1 MSTTSSSTRVT
12 IPPSL
17 KEQLG
22 AFRKRVWTTKM
33 IEFVAMATAGLFLA
47 YAAVFIA
54 ERIWD
59 TPWQVRTAI
68 FLGVIAIWCMVPY
81 AFHRWVWGHRKLEQV
96 ARLLRKREPNIGDQL
111 LGVIELAS
119 SDSEQ
124 ARSPALCAAA
134 MRQVAESA
142 KGRDLTKAAPP
153 SRYRNWSIAA
163 STLFAI
169 AATALVLVPEAA
181 SNSWLRFFA
190 PWANTPRY
198 TFAQLE
204 NLPDRWVVPHGEEVP
219 LNLKLNP
226 ASRWQPAKAQAS
238 IPYHAPLIAEL
249 DNQQYQLNMPPLTDA
264 TSMHLRVGDLTH
276 KMEVV
281 PKLRPEIASM
291 TATIQLP
298 EYLQIT
304 QPIQREVRSGTIQAV
319 IGSSVKVEAAVS
331 QPLTSAT
338 VDSQPVE
345 AKDNRFLTPTKLVA
359 EGANAGWTM
368 EWVDTD
374 RLSNREPLTLKI
386 EGLSD
391 EQPSLSV
398 EGLLR
403 QLVVLDSEQLNF
415 ELSAADDFGVKRVG
429 LEWKGME
436 SALVEKPAQGEKVL
450 SAGGPENAS
459 MKLNAVFSAK
469 DNGIEPQPIELRVW
483 VEDYLPNRPRVY
495 SAPHILYVLSPEQHA
510 IWVTEQLNRWHRQA
524 LEVRDRETQLNQTNK
539 RLRELSMD
547 ELNNDDTR
555 KQLESQAAA
564 EQANARRL
572 TQLGQTGQQLLKQ
585 AARNSEIGVGHLD
598 KWAEMLKV
606 LNDISANRM
615 PSVSDLLD
623 KASKNPPGESE
634 SGSQSKPSE
643 MAGQVRDT
651 GSGGS
656 GKKEEKKDEPPPPT
670 VPALVDAESSQQPN
684 ENKPDDGQGGS
695 KSNKPGRFT
704 LPTTTVTGSGKSQP
718 PQDQQEAVQEAVKQ
732 QDELLAEFQ
741 KLADDMSE
749 LLGNLEGSTL
759 VKRLKAASREQL
771 QVANRIGDRI
781 PSTFGVRTGLA
792 DEDKNV
798 LNELTKVEA
807 KSADTLSSIMDDM
820 QAYFDRRPL
829 KKFQVVLD
837 EMKEFDVLSGVRS
850 LADDIPKEQGL
861 SIAQAEF
868 WSDNL
873 DRWADD
879 LVDPASKGSCPGSK
893 SRDSLPPSIVLEV
906 LQILEAEVNLREE
919 TRVTEQSKKGVE
931 QKVFDEAADKLG
943 EKQGVL
949 ADRVEK
955 VIGRIEQLPEAQVHF
970 EKEMQLLG
978 QVTEVMQQAEDLLL
992 THETGKITIAAETEA
1007 IELLLQSKKINPKAR
1022 GGGGGSNPGGGGEGT
1037 TSDLALALSGTGV
1050 NEKEDREY
1058 RETQSATGETGTQ
1071 LPEEF
1076 RSGLDQY
1083 FNTLEKQ
1090 AGGN

>member
-1 MSTTSSSTRVT
+1 
-12 IPPSL
+12 
-17 KEQLG
+17 
-22 AFRKRVWTTKM
+22 M

-59 TPWQVRTAI
+59 TPWQMRASI
-68 FLGVIAIWCMVPY
+68 FLGVIAIWCLVPY

-111 LGVIELAS
+111 LGVIELAT

-142 KGRDLTKAAPP
+142 QGRDLTKAAPP

-163 STLFAI
+163 SALFAL
-169 AATALVLVPEAA
+169 AATTLVIVPEAA

-190 PWANTPRY
+190 PWSDTPRY

-204 NLPDRWVVPHGEEVP
+204 NLPNRWVVPHGEEVP
-219 LNLKLNP
+219 LHLKLNP
-226 ASRWQPAKAQAS
+226 ASRWQPATAKAS
-238 IPYHAPLIAEL
+238 LPYHPPLTADL
-249 DNQQYQLNMPPLTDA
+249 QDNQYQLNMPALTDA

-276 KMEVV
+276 QMEVV
-281 PKLRPEIASM
+281 PKLRPEISSM

-304 QPIQREVRSGTIQAV
+304 KPIEREVRSGTIQAV

-331 QPLTSAT
+331 QPLISAK
-338 VDSQPVE
+338 VDSQTVE
-345 AKDNRFLTPTKLVA
+345 AKENRFLTPVKMVA
-359 EGANAGWTM
+359 EGANPGWSM

-374 RLSNREPLTLKI
+374 RLSNREPLMLKV
-386 EGLSD
+386 EGLAD
-391 EQPSLSV
+391 EQPSLNV
-398 EGLLR
+398 EGLSR

-415 ELSAADDFGVKRVG
+415 DLSAMDDFGVKRVG

-436 SALVEKPAQGEKVL
+436 SALVAEPARGEVVL
-450 SAGGPENAS
+450 AAGGPES
-459 MKLNAVFSAK
+459 SLMKLNAVFTAK
-469 DNGIEPQPIELRVW
+469 DNNIEPQPIELRVW
-483 VEDYLPNRPRVY
+483 VEDYLPNRARVY
-495 SAPHILYVLSPEQHA
+495 SAPHMLYVLSPEQHA

-539 RLRELSMD
+539 RLREMSQD
-547 ELNNDDTR
+547 ELNTDEMR

-598 KWAEMLKV
+598 KWAEMLAI

-615 PSVSDLLD
+615 PTVSDLLD
-623 KASKNPPGESE
+623 KASKSPAGENE
-634 SGSQSKPSE
+634 SSAPNKSSE

-651 GSGGS
+651 KSGSGS
-656 GKKEEKKDEPPPPT
+656 GNEEKKDQPPPPS
-670 VPALVDAESSQQPN
+670 VPTLVDAESSQQPKDD
-684 ENKPDDGQGGS
+684 KPEDSEGGS
-695 KSNKPGRFT
+695 KSNKQGRFS

-718 PQDQQEAVQEAVKQ
+718 QNQEEAMDEAVKQ

-781 PSTFGVRTGLA
+781 PSTFGVRSGLA
-792 DEDKNV
+792 EEDKDV

-829 KKFQVVLD
+829 KKFKVVLD

-919 TRVTEQSKKGVE
+919 TRVAEQSKKGVE
-931 QKVFDEAADKLG
+931 QKVFEESATKLG
-943 EKQGVL
+943 DKQGVL

-970 EKEMQLLG
+970 EKEMQLLA
-978 QVTEVMQQAEDLLL
+978 QVTDVMQQAEDLLY
-992 THETGKITIAAETEA
+992 THETGAITIAAETEA

-1022 GGGGGSNPGGGGEGT
+1022 GGGGGSSPGGGGEGT
-1037 TSDLALALSGTGV
+1037 TSDLAMALSGAGT

-1058 RETQSATGETGTQ
+1058 RETQSTTGETGAQ

-1090 AGGN
+1090 SGN

>member
-1 MSTTSSSTRVT
+1 MSTTSSSTRLS

-17 KEQLG
+17 KDQLG

-47 YAAVFIA
+47 YATVFAA

-59 TPWQVRTAI
+59 TPWQIRAAI
-68 FLGVIAIWCMVPY
+68 FLSVIAIWCLVPY

-119 SDSEQ
+119 SESEQ

-163 STLFAI
+163 SALFALV
-169 AATALVLVPEAA
+169 ATALVVVPEAA
-181 SNSWLRFFA
+181 TNSWLRFFA
-190 PWANTPRY
+190 PWSNTPRY
-198 TFAQLE
+198 TFAQLD

-219 LNLKLNP
+219 LQLKLNP

-238 IPYHAPLIAEL
+238 IPYHPPLSAEL
-249 DNQQYQLNMPPLTDA
+249 QNDQYQLKMPPLTDA

-281 PKLRPEIASM
+281 PKLRPEIESM
-291 TATIQLP
+291 SAMIQLP
-298 EYLQIT
+298 EYLQIK
-304 QPIQREVRSGTIQAV
+304 QPVRRDVRSGTIQAV
-319 IGSSVKVEAAVS
+319 IGSSVSVEAAVS
-331 QPLTSAT
+331 QPLMSAK
-338 VDSQPVE
+338 VDALPVD
-345 AKDNRFLTPTKLVA
+345 AKENRFSTPVKLVA
-359 EGANAGWTM
+359 EGAAPGWTM
-368 EWVDTD
+368 EWVDID
-374 RLSNREPLTLKI
+374 RLSNREPLTLKL
-386 EGLSD
+386 EGLQD
-391 EQPSLSV
+391 EAPSLNI

-415 ELSAADDFGVKRVG
+415 DLSAMDDFGVKRVG
-429 LEWKGME
+429 LEWKGLE
-436 SALVEKPAQGEKVL
+436 SALVEKPAQGELVL
-450 SAGGPENAS
+450 AAGGPEKDS
-459 MKLNAVFSAK
+459 MKLDAVFSAK
-469 DNGIEPQPIELRVW
+469 DHNIEPQPIELRAW
-483 VEDYLPNRPRVY
+483 VEDYLPNRTRVY
-495 SAPHILYVLSPEQHA
+495 SAPHVLYVLSPEQHA

-539 RLRELSMD
+539 RLREMSAAELDSD
-547 ELNNDDTR
+547 EMR
-555 KQLESQAAA
+555 QQLESQASA

-598 KWAEMLKV
+598 KWAEMLSI

-623 KASKNPPGESE
+623 KAAKNPGGENE
-634 SGSQSKPSE
+634 SNSQSKPSE
-643 MAGQVRDT
+643 MAGQVRDAKS
-651 GSGGS
+651 GSGG
-656 GKKEEKKDEPPPPT
+656 GQEEKKDQPPPPT

-684 ENKPDDGQGGS
+684 ENKPEDADAGS
-695 KSNKPGRFT
+695 KSNKPGRFS
-704 LPTTTVTGSGKSQP
+704 LPTTTVTGSGKTP
-718 PQDQQEAVQEAVKQ
+718 PKNQEEAMDEAVKE

-781 PSTFGVRTGLA
+781 PSTFGVRSGMA
-792 DEDKNV
+792 DEDKAA
-798 LNELTKVEA
+798 LNELTKVET
-807 KSADTLSSIMDDM
+807 KSVDTLSSIMDDM
-820 QAYFDRRPL
+820 QAYFERRPL
-829 KKFQVVLD
+829 KKFKLVLD

-919 TRVTEQSKKGVE
+919 TRVAEQSKKGVE
-931 QKVFDEAADKLG
+931 EKVFQESADKLG

-955 VIGRIEQLPEAQVHF
+955 VVQRIEQLPESQVHF
-970 EKEMQLLG
+970 EKEMQLLA
-978 QVTEVMQQAEDLLL
+978 QVTEVMQQAEDLLY
-992 THETGKITIAAETEA
+992 THETGAITIAAETEA

-1022 GGGGGSNPGGGGEGT
+1022 GGGGGSSPGGGGQGT
-1037 TSDLALALSGTGV
+1037 TDDLALALSGAGT

-1058 RETQSATGETGTQ
+1058 RDTQSSSGEAGKS

-1083 FNTLEKQ
+1083 FNSLEKQ
-1090 AGGN
+1090 SGN

>member
-1 MSTTSSSTRVT
+1 MSTTSSPTRLT

-17 KEQLG
+17 KDQLG

-47 YAAVFIA
+47 YAAVFTA

-59 TPWQVRTAI
+59 TPWQMRAAI
-68 FLGVIAIWCMVPY
+68 FCGVIAIWCLVPY
-81 AFHRWVWGHRKLEQV
+81 AFHRWVWGHRRLEQV

-142 KGRDLTKAAPP
+142 QGRDLTKAAPP

-163 STLFAI
+163 SCLFALV
-169 AATALVLVPEAA
+169 AAALVAVPEAA
-181 SNSWLRFFA
+181 TNSWARFFA
-190 PWANTPRY
+190 PWSNTPRY

-204 NLPDRWVVPHGEEVP
+204 NLPNRWVVPHGEEVA

-226 ASRWQPAKAQAS
+226 ASRWQPSEARAS
-238 IPYHAPLIAEL
+238 IPYHPTLVAALQDEK
-249 DNQQYQLNMPPLTDA
+249 YQLNVPALTDE
-264 TSMHLRVGDLTH
+264 TSLDLRVGDLTH
-276 KMEVV
+276 RMDVV

-291 TATIQLP
+291 SATIQLP
-298 EYLQIT
+298 DYLQIK
-304 QPIQREVRSGTIQAV
+304 QPVSRDVRSGTIQAV
-319 IGSSVKVEAAVS
+319 VGSTVSVEATVS
-331 QPLTSAT
+331 QPLESAV
-338 VDSQPVE
+338 VDSQPV
-345 AKDNRFLTPTKLVA
+345 APKDNRFATPAKLIN
-359 EGANAGWTM
+359 EGSNAAWTM
-368 EWVDTD
+368 QWVDTD
-374 RLSNREPLTLKI
+374 RLASREPLTLK
-386 EGLSD
+386 
-391 EQPSLSV
+391 V
-398 EGLLR
+398 EGLLDEAPSLHVEGLMR

-415 ELSAADDFGVKRVG
+415 DLSAMDDFGVRRVG
-429 LEWKGME
+429 LEWKGVE
-436 SALVEKPAQGEKVL
+436 SALVAKPAAGEVVL
-450 SAGGPENAS
+450 SAGGPESAS
-459 MKLNAVFSAK
+459 LKLDAVFTAK

-495 SAPHILYVLSPEQHA
+495 SAPHMLYVLSPEQHA

-539 RLRELSMD
+539 RLREMSMD
-547 ELNNDDTR
+547 ELNTDEMR
-555 KQLESQAAA
+555 KTLESQAAA
-564 EQANARRL
+564 EEANARRL

-585 AARNSEIGVGHLD
+585 ASRNAEIGVGHLD
-598 KWAEMLKV
+598 KWAEMLGI

-615 PSVSDLLD
+615 PSVSDLLE
-623 KASKNPPGESE
+623 KASDAPTGPQESVAQK
-634 SGSQSKPSE
+634 SSE

-651 GSGGS
+651 SSGSGQS
-656 GKKEEKKDEPPPPT
+656 GEKKDQPPPPT
-670 VPALVDAESSQQPN
+670 VPSLVDAESSQQPN
-684 ENKPDDGQGGS
+684 EAKPEDAQGGS
-695 KSNKPGRFT
+695 KQSKPGRFT
-704 LPTTTVTGSGKSQP
+704 LPTTTVTGTGKAQP
-718 PQDQQEAVQEAVKQ
+718 QNQEEAVQEAVRQ

-792 DEDKNV
+792 DADKTV
-798 LNELTKVEA
+798 LNDLTNVEA
-807 KSADTLSSIMDDM
+807 KSAESLSAIMDDM

-829 KKFQVVLD
+829 KKFKLVLD
-837 EMKEFDVLSGVRS
+837 EMKEMDVLSGVRS

-879 LVDPASKGSCPGSK
+879 LVDPACKGSCPGSK

-906 LQILEAEVNLREE
+906 LQVLEAEVNLREE
-919 TRVTEQSKKGVE
+919 TRVTEQAKKGLE
-931 QKVFDEAADKLG
+931 
-943 EKQGVL
+943 
-949 ADRVEK
+949 EK
-955 VIGRIEQLPEAQVHF
+955 VYEETAVKLSQKQSDLGVRIDKVLERIKQLPEAEVHF
-970 EKEMQLLG
+970 DKEMQLLA
-978 QVTEVMQQAEDLLL
+978 QVTDVMHQATVLLEKP
-992 THETGKITIAAETEA
+992 ETGSLTIAAETEA

-1022 GGGGGSNPGGGGEGT
+1022 GGGGGSSPGGGGEGT
-1037 TSDLALALSGTGV
+1037 TSDLAVALSGNGA
-1050 NEKEDREY
+1050 NEKEDREF
-1058 RETQSATGETGTQ
+1058 RETQSATGETGAQ

-1076 RSGLDQY
+1076 RAGLDQY
-1083 FNTLEKQ
+1083 FNSLEKQ
-1090 AGGN
+1090 AEN

>member
-1 MSTTSSSTRVT
+1 MSTTSSSTRLT

-59 TPWQVRTAI
+59 TPWQIRTAI

-111 LGVIELAS
+111 LGVIELAT

-142 KGRDLTKAAPP
+142 QGRDLTKAAPP

-163 STLFAI
+163 SALFALV
-169 AATALVLVPEAA
+169 ATTLVVVPEAA
-181 SNSWLRFFA
+181 TNSWLRFFA
-190 PWANTPRY
+190 PWSDTPRY

-204 NLPDRWVVPHGEEVP
+204 NLPNRWVVPHGEEVP
-219 LNLKLNP
+219 LQLKLNP
-226 ASRWQPAKAQAS
+226 ASRWQPARAQAS
-238 IPYHAPLIAEL
+238 IPYHPPLTAEL
-249 DNQQYQLNMPPLTDA
+249 QNDQYQLNMPPLTDS

-281 PKLRPEIASM
+281 PKLRPEISSMSAS
-291 TATIQLP
+291 IQLP
-298 EYLQIT
+298 EYLQIKT
-304 QPIQREVRSGTIQAV
+304 PLQREVRSGTIQAV
-319 IGSSVKVEAAVS
+319 IGSSVKVEASVS
-331 QPLTSAT
+331 QPLTSAK
-338 VDSQPVE
+338 VDSQAVE
-345 AKDNRFLTPTKLVA
+345 AKDNKFVTPVKLVS
-359 EGANAGWTM
+359 EGANPGFTM

-374 RLSNREPLTLKI
+374 RLSNREPLTLKV
-386 EGLSD
+386 EGLAD
-391 EQPSLSV
+391 EQPSLNV

-415 ELSAADDFGVKRVG
+415 DLSAMDDFGVKRVG

-436 SALVEKPAQGEKVL
+436 SALVEKPAQGELVL
-450 SAGGPENAS
+450 AAGGPENS
-459 MKLNAVFSAK
+459 TMKLNAVFTAK
-469 DNGIEPQPIELRVW
+469 DNNIEPQPIELRVW

-495 SAPHILYVLSPEQHA
+495 SAPHMLYVLSPEQHA

-539 RLRELSMD
+539 RLREMTMD
-547 ELNNDDTR
+547 ELNTDEMR

-572 TQLGQTGQQLLKQ
+572 TQLGQSGQQLLKQ

-598 KWAEMLKV
+598 KWAEMLSI

-623 KASKNPPGESE
+623 KASKNAPGENE
-634 SGSQSKPSE
+634 SLAQNKSSE
-643 MAGQVRDT
+643 MAGQIRDT
-651 GSGGS
+651 SSGAGSG
-656 GKKEEKKDEPPPPT
+656 KEEKKDQPPPPS
-670 VPALVDAESSQQPN
+670 VPALVDAESSQQPKD
-684 ENKPDDGQGGS
+684 NKPDDGEAGS
-695 KSNKPGRFT
+695 KSNKQGRFT
-704 LPTTTVTGSGKSQP
+704 LPTTTVAGSGKSQP
-718 PQDQQEAVQEAVKQ
+718 QNQQEAMQEAVKQ

-781 PSTFGVRTGLA
+781 PSTFGVRTGFA
-792 DEDKNV
+792 DEDKTA

-829 KKFQVVLD
+829 KKFKVVLD

-919 TRVTEQSKKGVE
+919 TRVAEQSKKGVE
-931 QKVFDEAADKLG
+931 EKAFAESVDKLG
-943 EKQGVL
+943 DKQGGL

-970 EKEMQLLG
+970 EKEMQLLA
-978 QVTEVMQQAEDLLL
+978 QVTDVMQQAEDLLY
-992 THETGKITIAAETEA
+992 THETGAITIAAETEA

-1022 GGGGGSNPGGGGEGT
+1022 GGGGGSSPGGGGEGT
-1037 TSDLALALSGTGV
+1037 TSDLALALSGAGT

-1058 RETQSATGETGTQ
+1058 RETQSTTGETGAQ

-1090 AGGN
+1090 SGN

>member
-1 MSTTSSSTRVT
+1 MSTTSSSTRLT

-33 IEFVAMATAGLFLA
+33 VEFVAMATAGLFLA
-47 YAAVFIA
+47 YAAVFVA
-54 ERIWD
+54 ERIWN
-59 TPWQVRTAI
+59 TPWQIRGAI
-68 FLGVIAIWCMVPY
+68 FLSVIAVWAMVPY

-111 LGVIELAS
+111 LGVIELAT

-163 STLFAI
+163 SALFAL
-169 AATALVLVPEAA
+169 AATTLVVVPEAA

-190 PWANTPRY
+190 PWSNTPRY

-226 ASRWQPAKAQAS
+226 ASRWQPAKAQATL
-238 IPYHAPLIAEL
+238 PYHAPLSADL
-249 DNQQYQLNMPPLTDA
+249 QNDQYQLQMPALTDA

-276 KMEVV
+276 SMQVV
-281 PKLRPEIASM
+281 PKLRPEIAGMS
-291 TATIQLP
+291 ATIQLP
-298 EYLQIT
+298 EYLQIKE
-304 QPIQREVRSGTIQAV
+304 PVKREVRSGTIQAV
-319 IGSSVKVEAAVS
+319 VGSSVNVEASVS
-331 QPLTSAT
+331 QPLTSAK

-345 AKDNRFLTPTKLVA
+345 AKENRFITPVKLVS
-359 EGANAGWTM
+359 EGTNAGWTM
-368 EWVDTD
+368 EWVDVD
-374 RLSNREPLTLKI
+374 RLSNREPLTLK
-386 EGLSD
+386 
-391 EQPSLSV
+391 V
-398 EGLLR
+398 EGLADEAPSLNVERLGR
-403 QLVVLDSEQLNF
+403 QMVVLDSEQLNF
-415 ELSAADDFGVKRVG
+415 DLSAMDDFGVKRVG
-429 LEWKGME
+429 LEWKGLE
-436 SALVEKPAQGEKVL
+436 SALVEKPAQGEIVL
-450 SAGGPENAS
+450 AAGGPENAS
-459 MKLNAVFSAK
+459 MKLNAVFTAK
-469 DNGIEPQPIELRVW
+469 DNNIEPQPIELRVW
-483 VEDYLPNRPRVY
+483 VEDYLPNRNRVY

-539 RLRELSMD
+539 RLREMSAD
-547 ELNNDDTR
+547 ELNTDEMR
-555 KQLESQAAA
+555 KQLEAQAAA

-585 AARNSEIGVGHLD
+585 ASRNSEIGVGHLD
-598 KWAEMLKV
+598 KWAEMLAI

-623 KASKNPPGESE
+623 KASKSEPGENLASTK
-634 SGSQSKPSE
+634 SSE

-651 GSGGS
+651 GSASGGN
-656 GKKEEKKDEPPPPT
+656 KEEKKDQPLPPT
-670 VPALVDAESSQQPN
+670 VPALVDAESSQQPK

-704 LPTTTVTGSGKSQP
+704 LPTTTVAGTGKTPP
-718 PQDQQEAVQEAVKQ
+718 PQNQEEAVQEAVKQ

-781 PSTFGVRTGLA
+781 PSTFGVKTGLA
-792 DEDKNV
+792 DEDKSV
-798 LNELTKVEA
+798 LSELTKVEA
-807 KSADTLSSIMDDM
+807 KSADTLSAIMDDM

-829 KKFQVVLD
+829 KKFKLVLD

-879 LVDPASKGSCPGSK
+879 LVDPACKGSCPGSK

-919 TRVTEQSKKGVE
+919 TRVAEQAKKGVE
-931 QKVFDEAADKLG
+931 PKAFEETADKLG
-943 EKQGVL
+943 DKQGVL

-970 EKEMQLLG
+970 EKEMQLLA
-978 QVTEVMQQAEDLLL
+978 QVTEVMQQAEDLLY

-1022 GGGGGSNPGGGGEGT
+1022 GGGGGSSPGGGGEGT
-1037 TSDLALALSGTGV
+1037 TSDLAAALSGAGI

-1058 RETQSATGETGTQ
+1058 RETQSTTGESGTQ

-1083 FNTLEKQ
+1083 FNSLEKQ
-1090 AGGN
+1090 SGN